1 MFLKK
6 TPTVDKANE
15 QLLNIVFSM
24 LNLTKQEIE
33 EVEQAR
39 SLLPIYKV
47 DDKATKKQEKL
58 IKSQKQNK
66 TEQS

>member
-1 MFLKK
+1 MKFEHIKSTLVMFLKK

-39 SLLPIYKV
+39 
-47 DDKATKKQEKL
+47 
-58 IKSQKQNK
+58 
-66 TEQS
+66 